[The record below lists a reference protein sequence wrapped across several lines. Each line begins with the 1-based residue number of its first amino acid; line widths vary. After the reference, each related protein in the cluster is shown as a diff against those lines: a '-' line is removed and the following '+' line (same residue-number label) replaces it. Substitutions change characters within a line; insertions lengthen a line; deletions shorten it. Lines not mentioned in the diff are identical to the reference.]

1 MKRACMYQI
10 GSGLK
15 SLRKQAY
22 KKFDKSILSEDGG
35 EGKSTLLQA
44 ACAGGAFM
52 AHKKEPFFQNV
63 M

>member
-1 MKRACMYQI
+1 MKSACMYQI
-10 GSGLK
+10 GSGLE

-22 KKFDKSILSEDGG
+22 KKFGKSILAEDGG

-52 AHKKEPFFQNV
+52 AHKKKPFFQNV